1 MLVSGDNVGEVEE
14 PPDGC
19 GGSVKDEE
27 PLAGGVPQ

>member
-1 MLVSGDNVGEVEE
+1 VGEVEE